1 MNLDRSSRFAMNPWP
16 VARAGLLRHR
26 GSYAVFCLLIA
37 LATAIGVAVSAQEA
51 ALRRGSARAADKFDL
66 VIAAPGSQTDA
77 VLAAIYLR
85 PGTLTLLAP
94 ADAERALAE
103 PRARFSAP
111 LGFGDRYK
119 GSPIVGS
126 IAAFAEHLSG
136 GLAEG
141 RMFAIETEA
150 VAGAAVAAR
159 IGETFHPAHGDG
171 AVDED
176 DDDDDH
182 ADHADGNHDG
192 AAHAAHEHSVTLTL
206 VGRMKPTGTPWDN
219 AIVIPIES
227 VWRTHQLPTGHESGE
242 ARIGPPF
249 TAGKVPGLPAIVLA
263 PRSINDAYGLRG
275 AWRTPTTMAF
285 FPAEAL
291 TRLYAVMGDVR
302 DLMSWFALAAQGLV
316 VVAILAG
323 VVAIVGLHRR
333 RFAVLRALGAPSAYI
348 FACVFLQIATVILA
362 GAVLGLALG
371 AGAAVLASH
380 LFAARTGIALPVTVG
395 VDELQLV
402 AALVAFGLVAATI
415 PAALAWRR
423 PPVEALAGQ

>member
-1 MNLDRSSRFAMNPWP
+1 MTFAARFRMNPWP

-66 VIAAPGSQTDA
+66 VVAAPGSQTDA

-85 PGTLTLLAP
+85 PGTIPLMAP

-103 PRARFSAP
+103 PRAKFAAP
-111 LGFGDRYK
+111 LGFGDRHE
-119 GSPIVGS
+119 GSPIIGS
-126 IAAFAEHLSG
+126 IAAFVDYLSG

-141 RMFAIETEA
+141 RMFAQETEA

-159 IGETFHPAHGDG
+159 LGASFHPAHGAAD
-171 AVDED
+171 AD
-176 DDDDDH
+176 DDDDRE
-182 ADHADGNHDG
+182 AGHD
-192 AAHAAHEHSVTLTL
+192 AHQHGVTLTL

-219 AIVIPIES
+219 AIIIPIES
-227 VWRTHQLPTGHESGE
+227 VWRTHQLPVGHADGE
-242 ARIGPPF
+242 TQIGPPF
-249 TAGKVPGLPAIVLA
+249 TAGKVPGLPAIVMA
-263 PRSINDAYGLRG
+263 PRSISDAYGLRG
-275 AWRTPTTMAF
+275 LWRTPSTMAF

-291 TRLYAVMGDVR
+291 TPLYAVMCDVR

-333 RFAVLRALGAPSAYI
+333 RFAVLRALGAPGAYV
-348 FACVFLQIATVILA
+348 FACVFLQIAIIIISGALA
-362 GAVLGLALG
+362 GLALG
-371 AGAAVLASH
+371 AGAAH
-380 LFAARTGIALPVTVG
+380 LVSRAFSARTGIALPVQIG
-395 VDELQLV
+395 ADELWLV
-402 AALVAFGLVAATI
+402 AALVAFGLLAAI
-415 PAALAWRR
+415 APAFMAWRR
-423 PPVEALAGQ
+423 PPIDALAGQ